1 VVQQKT
7 RKKIVDALMALAA
20 ERRWEE
26 VTLEVLAQRA
36 DVPLATLRAAF
47 DGRIA
52 VLEEFVRN
60 VDEEVLGKID
70 PGLAQEVPR
79 ERLFDVLFSRFEA
92 LEPHKEAIRKLA
104 RAALRDPLLALELNR
119 ITTISMGWMLTA
131 AGIPSTG
138 ARGLARSQALALVW
152 ARILRVWLD
161 DDDPG
166 HSRTMAAL
174 DKRLREAERVAMRL
188 DWLDRAVGRARRARP
203 RRRGE
208 PPVDEPPADEPPDE
222 SNHAEGHP
230 S

>member
-1 VVQQKT
+1 MVQQKT

-20 ERRWEE
+20 ERRWED
-26 VTLEVLAQRA
+26 VTLEALAERA
-36 DVPLATLRAAF
+36 AVPLATLRAAF

-52 VLEEFVRN
+52 VLEEFVRG

-70 PGLAQEVPR
+70 PGLAEEVPR

-92 LEPHKEAIRKLA
+92 LAPHKEAIRKLG

-119 ITTISMGWMLTA
+119 ITTISMGWMLAA

-152 ARILRVWLD
+152 ARVLRVWLD

-166 HSRTMAAL
+166 QSRTMAAL

-188 DWLDRAVGRARRARP
+188 DWLRHAVSRARRARP
-203 RRRGE
+203 RRAGDE
-208 PPVDEPPADEPPDE
+208 APPENDL
-222 SNHAEGHP
+222 AEGHP